1 MKISDTL
8 LKASV
13 FALAAG
19 MIFGATGCAKKASG
33 LSFDSLEQIFTKH
46 KAEPLPS
53 GESFDKYLGSYVEPA
68 DLNRGFAY
76 YKITKGDESREKF
89 TGAISAAGQQ
99 DLVNVELRSFG
110 SENEAE
116 DYIRN
121 NYINVT
127 AENSKS
133 IDPDAYAAPSQERTV
148 VKDGIRYY
156 VFKLSANSGGC
167 AYQIKDKVMVINY
180 ILEEKESDLIDDVCN
195 TFSLTSPLNYDFSK
209 KD

>member
-1 MKISDTL
+1 MKTTDIL

-13 FALAAG
+13 LVILAG
-19 MIFGATGCAKKASG
+19 MIPGVAGCAKKESG
-33 LSFDSLEQIFTKH
+33 FSFDSLEKIFTKH
-46 KAEPLPS
+46 KAKPLPS
-53 GESFDKYLGSYVEPA
+53 GESFGKYLGDYVEPA
-68 DLNRGFAY
+68 VLNEGFAY
-76 YKITKGDESREKF
+76 YSITEVDGNSNKF
-89 TGAISAAGQQ
+89 TGAISAAKDQ
-99 DLVNVELRSFG
+99 DLVNVELRSFR
-110 SENEAE
+110 SEDEAV
-116 DYIRN
+116 DYIRK

-180 ILEEKESDLIDDVCN
+180 ILEEKQSDLIDDVCN